1 MIAAFLA
8 GSADYSGRW
17 DRDEPDDHDP
27 LAVWIVRAA
36 ALALAVFWGLVLTS
50 AVALLP

>member
-8 GSADYSGRW
+8 AEGDYAGRW
-17 DRDEPDDHDP
+17 ERDEPDHDDP
-27 LAVWIVRAA
+27 LARWIVRAV

>member
-8 GSADYSGRW
+8 GTAEHSGRW
-17 DRDEPDDHDP
+17 DRDETPGPDP
-27 LAVWIVRAA
+27 VAAWIVRAV
-36 ALALAVFWGLVLTS
+36 ALALAVFWSVVLTS